1 MNFCCLYDKNF
12 KALGKWTSHL
22 CSSFKLTRRA
32 YDYDELEITCQ
43 GFENS
48 GSACFVVLYDNY
60 GNPLYCAFSGIP
72 TTQDKLTKIKGI
84 DCREIFNQDI
94 YLDLGIKNN
103 DGSYKYNTLS
113 AIYTYLLKD
122 CFANL
127 NLGVDYEINTSE
139 ADFSEW
145 DESLINRTKEIRNV
159 YEVIQ
164 SVNNLYNCVV
174 IPGIRTDA
182 TTGTY
187 KLVFTVKSIVNVVP
201 IKLSDYEVR
210 TSLNTNVVNRVICV
224 SGDLSQTIYLFKDNT
239 ISKTYDS
246 SKVLMP
252 PRIETIEDDT
262 DLATAIKKGYE
273 KLADSMY
280 KDRVKINLHS
290 KNGVRLKDLDF
301 TYFADISEY
310 NPADTNSVKRLPV
323 YAISIDSKG
332 NETIEFGRLSTY
344 WFLDA

>member
-1 MNFCCLYDKNF
+1 M
-12 KALGKWTSHL
+12 
-22 CSSFKLTRRA
+22 
-32 YDYDELEITCQ
+32 
-43 GFENS
+43 
-48 GSACFVVLYDNY
+48 
-60 GNPLYCAFSGIP
+60 
-72 TTQDKLTKIKGI
+72 
-84 DCREIFNQDI
+84 
-94 YLDLGIKNN
+94 
-103 DGSYKYNTLS
+103 
-113 AIYTYLLKD
+113 
-122 CFANL
+122 
-127 NLGVDYEINTSE
+127 DYEINTSE

-280 KDRVKINLHS
+280 KDRVKIDLHS

-323 YAISIDSKG
+323 YAISLDSKG

-344 WFLDA
+344 WFLDS